1 MNPMHEPLPAD
12 AKERERALDPRY
24 SFIVQAPAGSGK
36 TELLIQRYLC
46 LLARVNA
53 PEEVIA
59 ITFTRKAAAGMRSR
73 ILEALEQAENEDCP
87 DTPHK
92 QRTWNLARAVSR
104 RDKHQCWQL
113 SDNPGRLRIQ
123 TIDALCAAITR
134 HMPYLSRL
142 GAAPEIC
149 GEPQRL
155 YLQAARETV
164 AELEAG
170 TNWSPSIEALVR
182 HLDNQLERLE
192 QLIAAMLA
200 KRDQW
205 LRHIAQREDP
215 AMRRKKLEDALKAVI
230 AEALAACRSQF
241 PEACMGPLLDLARFA
256 AGNLEEAA
264 DSESPV
270 KACKDLHA
278 LPQAAPEF
286 LSQWL
291 GLCELLLTRDGQWR
305 RQSDKRL
312 GFPAPGSVK
321 KDRELKNYYTQKKAE
336 FKELLDNLR
345 SEVSLGEHLHRIRSL
360 PDAQYQEEQWQILQ
374 ALSDILRLSVA
385 HLNLVFQSTAQVD
398 FAEVAMRAAFAL
410 GTPENPTDLGLAMD
424 YRLGHILI
432 DEFQDTSITQFDFLR
447 RLTMGWQP
455 GDGRTFFAVGDPM
468 QSIYGFREAEVG
480 LFIKTWDEGLGQIEL
495 HPLKLSVNFRSQQ
508 KIVEW
513 VNESFPL
520 ILPGE
525 NDAAAGAVA
534 YSPATAALPPEEEAA
549 VQIHPH
555 IPPDR
560 EKEAETVLACIR
572 EARQRD
578 PGGRIAVLVRSR
590 PHLETILRHLKSR
603 DISFT
608 GVEIESLKNRP
619 VIQDLLSLTRALT
632 HPADRIAWLGVLRAP
647 WCGLRLN
654 DLHALAGDAPHLSVV
669 DLLKDEDRLA
679 SLSKDGRGRAVR
691 VRDILLPVLLNREC
705 RSLRRLVEGA
715 WLLLGG
721 PACCL
726 SSADLEDARAYLELM
741 DETLGAGGFND
752 LADLES
758 SVAELFARPDPTADE
773 TLQVMTIHKAKGLEF
788 DTVILPGLEKS
799 PPPDAPRLLMW
810 LERPAGGQ
818 NDLLLAPISAYG
830 SRTSHTYE
838 YIRRFERQKRRY
850 EDTRLL
856 YVAATRAKKCLHLI
870 GGARP
875 GSQAGSLRTPDANS
889 LLHPLWPVVSDVFTR
904 AVESPEPQPLP
915 DDAQSDDSNGRP
927 GSAPAPIRR
936 LSAQWR
942 PCMPPPG
949 LEGKIKVER
958 ALPVTEPQTPPFDW
972 AGETARRV
980 GTVVH
985 RWLGVICEQGVEQWS
1000 KPRIHAFSKSFDREL
1015 ESAGVSGDMRE
1026 EALSRVESAL
1036 AATLEDEMGRW
1047 ILSRHR
1053 SDACEY
1059 GITGRIDGSVV
1070 NVVIDRTFI
1079 DDEGVRWIIDYK
1091 SSVHSGGSLEA
1102 FLDQE
1107 TGRYQAQMQTYARI
1121 MGALENRPIRLM
1133 LYYPQLKNYRQWM
1146 AR

>member
-1 MNPMHEPLPAD
+1 MKPMHDPLPAD
-12 AKERERALDPRY
+12 AHEREQALDPRY

-46 LLARVNA
+46 LLSRVNA

-73 ILEALEQAENEDCP
+73 ILEALQRAQDGDYP
-87 DTPHK
+87 DTPHQ
-92 QRTWNLARAVSR
+92 QRTWDLARAVSE
-104 RDKHQCWQL
+104 RDNRQAWHL

-142 GAAPEIC
+142 GASPEIS
-149 GEPQRL
+149 GDPQRL

-170 TNWSPSIEALVR
+170 SNWSPAIEALVR

-192 QLIAAMLA
+192 RLIAAMLA
-200 KRDQW
+200 RRDQW

-215 AMRRKKLEDALKAVI
+215 AMRRKKLEDALKGVI
-230 AEALAACRSQF
+230 AEELTACRSRF
-241 PEACMGPLLDLARFA
+241 PDVCIEPLLELARFA
-256 AGNLEEAA
+256 AGNIEEAV

-270 KACKDLHA
+270 KALKDLHT
-278 LPQAAPEF
+278 LPQASPED
-286 LSQWL
+286 LPQWL

-305 RQSDKRL
+305 RQSDKHL
-312 GFPAPGSVK
+312 GFPAPSSVGK
-321 KDRELKNYYTQKKAE
+321 NSELKNYYTQKKAD

-345 SEVSLGEHLHRIRSL
+345 PGASLGETLHRIRSL

-374 ALSDILRLSVA
+374 ALSDILRLSAA
-385 HLNLVFQSTAQVD
+385 HLRVAFQSTAQVD
-398 FAEVAMRAAFAL
+398 FAEVAMRAAMAL

-424 YRLGHILI
+424 YRVGHVLI

-447 RLTMGWQP
+447 RLTMGWQS

-480 LFIKTWDEGLGQIEL
+480 LFIKTWNEGLGQIAL

-508 KIVEW
+508 KIVNW

-525 NDAAAGAVA
+525 NDASVGAVA
-534 YSPATAALPPEEEAA
+534 YSPATAALPPEPAAA

-560 EKEAETVLACIR
+560 EEEAQSVLACIR
-572 EARQRD
+572 EAKQKD
-578 PGGRIAVLVRSR
+578 PGGSIAVLVRSR
-590 PHLETILRHLKSR
+590 PHLEAILRGLKSN

-608 GVEIESLKNRP
+608 AVEIESLKNRP

-654 DLHALAGDAPHLSVV
+654 DLHALSGDAPGSSVV

-679 SLSKDGRGRAVR
+679 CLSKEGRQRAAR
-691 VRDILLPVLLNREC
+691 VRDILLPALLNRDC

-721 PACCL
+721 PACCF

-741 DETLGAGGFND
+741 DEAIGPGGGKD
-752 LADLES
+752 LATFES

-773 TLQVMTIHKAKGLEF
+773 SLQVMTIHKAKGLEF

-799 PPPDAPRLLMW
+799 PPPEAPRLLMW
-810 LERPAGGQ
+810 LERPTGGQ
-818 NDLLLAPISAYG
+818 NELLLAPISAYG
-830 SRTSHTYE
+830 SRTSNTYE
-838 YIRRFERQKRRY
+838 YIRLFERQKRRY

-856 YVAATRAKKCLHLI
+856 YVAVTRAKKRLHLI
-870 GGARP
+870 GGAHP
-875 GSQAGSLRTPDANS
+875 GSQPGSIRMPDANS
-889 LLHPLWPVVSDVFTR
+889 LLHPLWPVVSEVFAQ
-904 AVESPEPQPLP
+904 AVAAPPARLSADSPERN
-915 DDAQSDDSNGRP
+915 DSAGMP
-927 GSAPAPIRR
+927 GPEPALIRR
-936 LSAQWR
+936 LSAACP
-942 PCMPPPG
+942 PCVPPPG
-949 LEGKIKVER
+949 LEGHVSVER

-985 RWLGVICEQGVEQWS
+985 RWLGVICEQGVDQWS
-1000 KPRIHAFSKSFDREL
+1000 KPRIHAFSKRFDREL
-1015 ESAGVSGDMRE
+1015 ESAGINEEMRS
-1026 EALSRVESAL
+1026 EALSRVQSAL
-1036 AATLEDEMGRW
+1036 IATLEDDMGRW
-1047 ILSRHR
+1047 VLSRHR

-1059 GITGRIDGSVV
+1059 ALTGRLDGSVV
-1070 NVVIDRTFI
+1070 NVVIDRTFV

-1091 SSVHSGGSLEA
+1091 SSVHSGGSVEA

-1121 MGALENRPIRLM
+1121 MGAMENRPIRLM
-1133 LYYPQLKNYRQWM
+1133 LYYPQLKNYRQWT
-1146 AR
+1146 AG